1 MQNENE
7 LYNVQFWSYTI
18 QKGELKKKI
27 KISFHNYQTRDAR
40 TFLEIDYPNFVIENA
55 IKQTRNIARL
65 IALYLIYF
73 LNFRIQVHSV
83 TD

>member
-27 KISFHNYQTRDAR
+27 KTSFHNYQTRDAR

-65 IALYLIYF
+65 IFTLYIFLILEYKYT
-73 LNFRIQVHSV
+73 Q
-83 TD
+83 

>member
-27 KISFHNYQTRDAR
+27 EKKAFI
-40 TFLEIDYPNFVIENA
+40 I
-55 IKQTRNIARL
+55 IKHEMRGH
-65 IALYLIYF
+65 F
-73 LNFRIQVHSV
+73 
-83 TD
+83 

>member
-27 KISFHNYQTRDAR
+27 AFILSNTRCEDISGNRLSKFCYRKCSLNK
-40 TFLEIDYPNFVIENA
+40 LA
-55 IKQTRNIARL
+55 ISQ
-65 IALYLIYF
+65 
-73 LNFRIQVHSV
+73 
-83 TD
+83 D